1 MAGCRWRRRDT
12 ALSAVQRLRTRAQFQ
27 ALLAERPVARTRH
40 FAWHRLRELPPAEWA
55 LAPHGP
61 WLGALVP
68 KRWARRAVTRNA
80 IGRQVHALGAA
91 RLAALPGAHLIRLRA
106 AFAPDAFPSASS
118 RALKRAVRA
127 ELEQLLAQVTP

>member
-1 MAGCRWRRRDT
+1 M
-12 ALSAVQRLRTRAQFQ
+12 QRLRTRAQFQ
-27 ALLAERPVARTRH
+27 ALLAERPVARTPH
-40 FAWHRLRELPPAEWA
+40 FAWHRLQEPVPADGSTA
-55 LAPHGP
+55 SQGP

-80 IGRQVHALGAA
+80 IRRQVHALGAA

-106 AFAPDAFPSASS
+106 AFPVDAFPSASS

-127 ELEQLLAQVTP
+127 ELEQLLAQARP